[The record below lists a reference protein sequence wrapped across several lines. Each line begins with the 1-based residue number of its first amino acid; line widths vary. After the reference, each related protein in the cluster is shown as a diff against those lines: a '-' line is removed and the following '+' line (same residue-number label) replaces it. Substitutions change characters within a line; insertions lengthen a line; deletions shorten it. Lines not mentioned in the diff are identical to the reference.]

1 MTDSPAPYTPEPE
14 KKLSKNSVMLSQ
26 LRKRGTIYVS
36 ALALALTAA
45 LGTASYELRPAHAF
59 AESQSM
65 TQQKL
70 PSFAPLVDQVKGS
83 VVSIRVK
90 ADMASNVAMNEDGEQ
105 QFGGN
110 ENPFEGT
117 PFEHFFNG
125 PKSPFKNFRTPH
137 GNGNGNGHH
146 MVMAQGSGFFIS
158 PDGYLVTNNHVASN
172 AVSLEVVMD
181 DGKIYTAKV
190 VGTDPRTDLALLKVD
205 GRTDFPYVKFS
216 RSKAQVGDWVV
227 AMGNPFGLG
236 GTVTAGIVSAHG
248 RDIGEGPYDDFIQ
261 IDAPINKGN
270 SGGPTFNQD
279 GDVVG
284 VNTAIYSPS
293 GGSVGI
299 AFDIPATTAERVVT
313 ALREHG
319 HVTRGWLGVQIQGLT
334 PELADSLGLKKVAGA
349 LVAAPQDGSPAEKAG
364 IKAGDLITEVNG
376 KEVKDARDL
385 AKKVADLAPGSE
397 ANLTLNRNG
406 ETKTI
411 AVKLGELP
419 EKPVQ
424 KASLQHDSSKTGMTD
439 LGIRV
444 APASEVSADENKGLA
459 VVGVEPGGKAADAG
473 LAEGDIILKVGDE
486 TVNGV
491 GDLRHALSDAKKA
504 GHKNALALV
513 KRNGDQQFIALPAS
527 VG

>member
-1 MTDSPAPYTPEPE
+1 
-14 KKLSKNSVMLSQ
+14 MLARF
-26 LRKRGTIYVS
+26 RKRGTIYVS

-45 LGTASYELRPAHAF
+45 LGTASYQLRPERAF
-59 AESQSM
+59 AESQSV
-65 TQQKL
+65 TQQRL
-70 PSFAPLVDQVKGS
+70 PSFAPLVKEVKSS

-90 ADMASNVAMNEDGEQ
+90 SDVDSKVAFNGGDE
-105 QFGGN
+105 QFGEN

-117 PFEHFFNG
+117 PFERFFNG
-125 PKSPFKNFRTPH
+125 QKSPFKHNMPH
-137 GNGNGNGHH
+137 GGRHT
-146 MVMAQGSGFFIS
+146 VMAQGSGFFIS
-158 PDGYLVTNNHVASN
+158 PDGYIVTNNHVASG
-172 AVSLEVVMD
+172 AVSLDVVMD

-190 VGTDPRTDLALLKVD
+190 VGNDPRTDLALLKVE

-216 RSKAQVGDWVV
+216 RSKAEVGDWVV

-270 SGGPTFNQD
+270 SGGPTFNLD
-279 GDVVG
+279 GEVIG

-299 AFDIPATTAERVVT
+299 AFDIPSTTAERVVT
-313 ALREHG
+313 ALKDKG

-334 PELADSLGLKKVAGA
+334 PELADSLGLKKVTGA

-385 AKKVADLAPGSE
+385 AKKVAELAPGSE
-397 ANLTLNRNG
+397 ANVTLNRNG
-406 ETKTI
+406 GSKTLT
-411 AVKLGELP
+411 VKIGELP
-419 EKPVQ
+419 EKLVQ
-424 KASLQHDSSKTGMTD
+424 RASLRPEPSKTGMTD

-459 VVGVEPGGKAADAG
+459 VVGVDPGGKAADAG
-473 LAEGDIILKVGDE
+473 LTEGDIILKVGEE
-486 TVNGV
+486 TVNGIQ
-491 GDLRHALSDAKKA
+491 DLRRALTDAGKA
-504 GHKNALALV
+504 GRKNALALV
-513 KRNGDQQFIALPAS
+513 KRNGDQRFIALPAS

>member
-1 MTDSPAPYTPEPE
+1 MTVSPAPYTPNPE
-14 KKLSKNSVMLSQ
+14 KKLSKTVMLSQ

-36 ALALALTAA
+36 ALALTLTAA
-45 LGTASYELRPAHAF
+45 IGTAAFEIRPVHAF
-59 AESQSM
+59 AESQSV

-70 PSFAPLVDQVKGS
+70 PSFAPLVNQVKSS

-90 ADMASNVAMNEDGEQ
+90 ADVEAKVAFNGDEDQSGENQ
-105 QFGGN
+105 
-110 ENPFEGT
+110 NPFEGT
-117 PFEHFFNG
+117 PFEHFFNR
-125 PKSPFKNFRTPH
+125 PNSPFKNFKMPH
-137 GNGNGNGHH
+137 GNGHH

-158 PDGYLVTNNHVASN
+158 PDGYIVTNNHVASN
-172 AVSLEVVMD
+172 AVKLEVVTD

-190 VGTDPRTDLALLKVD
+190 VGADSRTDLALLKVD
-205 GRTDFPYVKFS
+205 GKNDFPYVKFS
-216 RSKAQVGDWVV
+216 RSKAEVGDWVV

-279 GDVVG
+279 GEVIG

-299 AFDIPATTAERVVT
+299 AFDIPSKTAERVIT
-313 ALREHG
+313 ALKDNG

-334 PELADSLGLKKVAGA
+334 PELADSLGLKSVTGA
-349 LVAAPQDGSPAEKAG
+349 LVAAPQDGSPADKAG

-376 KEVKDARDL
+376 AQVKDARDL
-385 AKKVADLAPGSE
+385 AKKVAELAPGSE
-397 ANLTLNRNG
+397 ANITLNRNG
-406 ETKTI
+406 ENKTLT
-411 AVKLGELP
+411 VKIGELP

-424 KASLQHDSSKTGMTD
+424 HASLRAEPSKTGMTD

-444 APASEVSADENKGLA
+444 APASEVSADESNGLA
-459 VVGVEPGGKAADAG
+459 VVGVEPGGKAAEAG
-473 LAEGDIILKVGDE
+473 LAEGDIILKVGE
-486 TVNGV
+486 EPVNNP
-491 GDLRHALSDAKKA
+491 GDLRHALTEAKQA
-504 GHKNALALV
+504 GHKNALALI
-513 KRNGDQQFIALPAS
+513 KRKGDQQFIALPAN